1 MAVPS
6 SRVEPARNSASLRLC
21 GWQGRAE
28 EGRQGGKG
36 RVADGVCPGDRRL
49 MGPIPGSQGGGS

>member
-6 SRVEPARNSASLRLC
+6 SGVEPARNSASLRLC

-28 EGRQGGKG
+28 EGRQGEKG
-36 RVADGVCPGDRRL
+36 SEADGACPGERRL
-49 MGPIPGSQGGGS
+49 MEPIPGSQGGGF